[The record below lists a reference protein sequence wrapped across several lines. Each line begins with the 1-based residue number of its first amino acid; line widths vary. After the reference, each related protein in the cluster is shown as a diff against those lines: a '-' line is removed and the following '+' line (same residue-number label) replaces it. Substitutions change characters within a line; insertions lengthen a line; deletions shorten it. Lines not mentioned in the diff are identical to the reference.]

1 MSTSLYAHTS
11 GVPAKTYTWK
21 AVCPLQLYETIVV
34 SIYTHL
40 FNAIRIYVYS
50 AEIIQKE
57 VTKSKTHVLLQR
69 RWPQTPKGATKKN
82 KELFI
87 FTSPNASSDFLLLF
101 VKNIGCCLP
110 TGRTYQQQE
119 GAPETNS
126 VHDILFGNDRLHLHD
141 QDKSAKRSSVTTDTC
156 LPRLGYIS
164 FRVDRIF
171 VQSVQY
177 IDTDL

>member
-1 MSTSLYAHTS
+1 MHIQ
-11 GVPAKTYTWK
+11 
-21 AVCPLQLYETIVV
+21 AVCPLKHTHGKRYVRCSYMKQSLYRY
-34 SIYTHL
+34 IYIYLMLYT
-40 FNAIRIYVYS
+40 RIYVYS

-141 QDKSAKRSSVTTDTC
+141 
-156 LPRLGYIS
+156 
-164 FRVDRIF
+164 
-171 VQSVQY
+171 
-177 IDTDL
+177 

>member
-101 VKNIGCCLP
+101 VKNIGFQVCS
-110 TGRTYQQQE
+110 TYFNLFLLISSCVYLQLTYNII
-119 GAPETNS
+119 TNLK
-126 VHDILFGNDRLHLHD
+126 ILMF
-141 QDKSAKRSSVTTDTC
+141 S
-156 LPRLGYIS
+156 IS
-164 FRVDRIF
+164 FQLQYKQAIS
-171 VQSVQY
+171 QHKQNKSVQVC
-177 IDTDL
+177 ITSIS

>member
-101 VKNIGCCLP
+101 VKNIGFQVCSTYFYLFLLISTYIQLCLL
-110 TGRTYQQQE
+110 T
-119 GAPETNS
+119 TN
-126 VHDILFGNDRLHLHD
+126 L
-141 QDKSAKRSSVTTDTC
+141 
-156 LPRLGYIS
+156 
-164 FRVDRIF
+164 
-171 VQSVQY
+171 
-177 IDTDL
+177 

>member
-40 FNAIRIYVYS
+40 FNAVRIYVYS

-69 RWPQTPKGATKKN
+69 RWPQTPKGATQKKKTTKN
-82 KELFI
+82 YSFLPLQTQVR
-87 FTSPNASSDFLLLF
+87 TSFSFLL
-101 VKNIGCCLP
+101 KNIGFQVCS
-110 TGRTYQQQE
+110 TYF
-119 GAPETNS
+119 N
-126 VHDILFGNDRLHLHD
+126 LFLLI
-141 QDKSAKRSSVTTDTC
+141 SSCVYLQLT
-156 LPRLGYIS
+156 YN
-164 FRVDRIF
+164 
-171 VQSVQY
+171 
-177 IDTDL
+177 